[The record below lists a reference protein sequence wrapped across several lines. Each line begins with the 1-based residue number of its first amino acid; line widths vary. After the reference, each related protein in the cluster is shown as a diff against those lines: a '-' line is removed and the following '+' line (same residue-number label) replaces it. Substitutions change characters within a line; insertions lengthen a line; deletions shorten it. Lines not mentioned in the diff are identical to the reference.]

1 MRTVVLAVLV
11 AVPMAGALRP
21 PHPVQVFI
29 SRAEGASRAAQQEVA
44 TTLVRL
50 FMPQIVFYGFTAL
63 ATALLNAHRRFAAAA
78 FAPMLNNIVV
88 IAIFV
93 SLPRLLEGP
102 ITLDRVRDDTA
113 LLITLGVGTTAGIAA
128 VALALGALLRWAR
141 LRLRFV
147 FAWRHRA
154 VVAMARLS
162 S

>member
-1 MRTVVLAVLV
+1 MIAVLV
-11 AVPMAGALRP
+11 VVSVVGVLLAPYI
-21 PHPVQVFI
+21 VQVFTL
-29 SRAEGASRAAQQEVA
+29 RAEGASRAAQQEVA

-63 ATALLNAHRRFAAAA
+63 ATALLNADRRFAAAA

-128 VALALGALLRWAR
+128 VAGARPR
-141 LRLRFV
+141 CCDGPGSGSGSCSPGGTTP
-147 FAWRHRA
+147 
-154 VVAMARLS
+154 S